1 MIFYLHSF
9 SISILHFKHQ
19 TKQPLPQHPFL
30 FILNSSY
37 HSVCYQYTT
46 RIPDRGENRIQLWQ
60 CKGDITISPRL
71 NGVIIECLSR
81 LSYANAMK
89 EKTLWIPTMSINKY
103 YNIRNVVIM
112 QQPYTMQGYHELA
125 KVSRISTVQN
135 EVLYDKNRCQ
145 PLPCWR
151 ELIYEQMA
159 HAWRNGPVGDPSHY
173 TSISPAI
180 KHAVNSSNN

>member
-1 MIFYLHSF
+1 
-9 SISILHFKHQ
+9 
-19 TKQPLPQHPFL
+19 
-30 FILNSSY
+30 
-37 HSVCYQYTT
+37 
-46 RIPDRGENRIQLWQ
+46 
-60 CKGDITISPRL
+60 
-71 NGVIIECLSR
+71 
-81 LSYANAMK
+81 
-89 EKTLWIPTMSINKY
+89 MSINKY

-125 KVSRISTVQN
+125 KVSKIRTVQN

-173 TSISPAI
+173 TSISLTHQTTNQSTTRCLYAEGIGASRILLGWLLGGREIPNPHRGLIVRLLERPFCLCLRLYFRIFLA
-180 KHAVNSSNN
+180 